1 LATIPGARTGLQDRC
16 QFTPRAPREMR
27 RRCLQSQTKE
37 AGHDQ
42 FQQVQSQAA
51 LPSVSWSCASW
62 PCPRRPQLGV
72 AVAVVAA
79 VAAVGMVHADR
90 VVLRLPFLWKAP
102 QLAAQSE
109 AIAPSPADQSPGPPA
124 IRLAIVA
131 SRSATW
137 IRARF
142 ERAGAPSRYRE
153 RHDRAFCRDYSL
165 AGSCHEL
172 VLAILAR

>member
-1 LATIPGARTGLQDRC
+1 MAHT
-16 QFTPRAPREMR
+16 
-27 RRCLQSQTKE
+27 
-37 AGHDQ
+37 
-42 FQQVQSQAA
+42 
-51 LPSVSWSCASW
+51 
-62 PCPRRPQLGV
+62 
-72 AVAVVAA
+72 
-79 VAAVGMVHADR
+79 DR

-142 ERAGAPSRYRE
+142 ERAGARLVTESDTIAHFAAIIHLRVAVMNSFWRFL
-153 RHDRAFCRDYSL
+153 RDRRNQQVLSWLGGGLVVAATGLWVAFVYFFPPPKFPEAKASQPGPVNVEADCSGIAIGGHLTRPTTPPAPL
-165 AGSCHEL
+165 AHSP
-172 VLAILAR
+172 I